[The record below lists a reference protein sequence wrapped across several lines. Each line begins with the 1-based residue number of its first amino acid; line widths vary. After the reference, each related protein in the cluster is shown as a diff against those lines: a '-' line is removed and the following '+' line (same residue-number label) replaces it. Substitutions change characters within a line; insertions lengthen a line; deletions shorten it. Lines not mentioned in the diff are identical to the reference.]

1 MKRHDW
7 PEFWL
12 WLLAAGRL
20 GYVLADTVT
29 DGSMKQAIVAGIAVL
44 CIALGLWGL
53 EAPRSGLEISHT
65 RVDQTPVTVMRLPD
79 TQGPVAVI
87 AHGFAGS
94 RQLMSAWQLS
104 LARAGFITV
113 SFDFEGHGRNPVPM
127 SGDVTRIDGTTRL
140 LMEETARVT
149 DFAVGLPG
157 AEPRVA
163 LVGHSMASDIVV
175 RQGIADDRVVAI
187 VGISVF
193 SQAVTTEAPQNL
205 LMLNGAWETALRAEA
220 RRVMADLNA
229 AEGETVGTPGDG
241 FARRAEAVPFVEHVG
256 VLYAPSGIGAGI
268 DWLSDSVGAVPQSG
282 PVALGP
288 WIVLTLFGVVLLV
301 LPLVRL
307 LPEGAAPWH
316 PDRRQFWAL
325 AVLPAVVAPGLLS
338 LFETRFLPVLVAD
351 YLALHL
357 ALYGALVLAGA
368 AWAGGLPARRGLV
381 LGLGLAV
388 YGIVVF
394 GGIMDRYVGSF
405 FPHPGRA
412 AVMLAIL
419 PGAVLAMLA
428 DAVLSEATR
437 AALWRR
443 IVARGM
449 FLTSLGIAVA
459 LDFERLFF
467 LIIILPVIA
476 LFYLSYGMM
485 GRFLGKR
492 TGSVVAMGLGLGV
505 ILGWALGVTFPMFD
519 PGV

>member
-1 MKRHDW
+1 MR
-7 PEFWL
+7 
-12 WLLAAGRL
+12 
-20 GYVLADTVT
+20 
-29 DGSMKQAIVAGIAVL
+29 QAIVAGIAVL

-53 EAPRSGLEISHT
+53 EAPRSGLAISHD
-65 RVDQTPVTVMRLPD
+65 RVGDTPVTVMRLPD
-79 TQGPVAVI
+79 AQGPVAVI

-94 RQLMSAWQLS
+94 RQLMAAWQLS

-127 SGDVTRIDGTTRL
+127 SGDVTSIDGTTRL

-149 DFAVGLPG
+149 DYATALPG

-163 LVGHSMASDIVV
+163 LVGHSMASDVVV
-175 RQGIADDRVVAI
+175 RQGLADDRVAAI
-187 VGISVF
+187 VGISIF
-193 SQAVTTEAPQNL
+193 SQAVTSEEPRNL
-205 LMLNGAWETALRAEA
+205 LMLNGAWEGALRTEA
-220 RRVMADLNA
+220 QRVMAELGVG
-229 AEGETVGTPGDG
+229 EGETVGTPGDG
-241 FARRAEAVPFVEHVG
+241 FARRAEAVPLVEHVG
-256 VLYAPSGIGAGI
+256 VLYAPSGIAAGI
-268 DWLSDSVGAVPQSG
+268 DWIAASFGLVPQAGLVS
-282 PVALGP
+282 LGP
-288 WIVLTLFGVVLLV
+288 WILLTLSGVVLLV
-301 LPLVRL
+301 WPLARL
-307 LPEGAAPWH
+307 LPEGRAPWH
-316 PDRRQFWAL
+316 PGRMQFWAM
-325 AVLPAVVAPGLLS
+325 AVLPAVLTPGLLS

-368 AWAGGLPARRGLV
+368 AWAGGLPARRGLL

-394 GGIMDRYVGSF
+394 GGVMDRYVGSF

-412 AVMLAIL
+412 VVMLAIL

-428 DAVLSEATR
+428 DAVLLEAAR

-449 FLTSLGIAVA
+449 FLISLGIAVA

-467 LIIILPVIA
+467 LIIILPVIG

-485 GRFLGKR
+485 GRFVGKR
-492 TGSVVAMGLGLGV
+492 TGSAVAMGVGMGV

>member
-1 MKRHDW
+1 
-7 PEFWL
+7 
-12 WLLAAGRL
+12 
-20 GYVLADTVT
+20 
-29 DGSMKQAIVAGIAVL
+29 MKQAILAAIAVL

-53 EAPRSGLEISHT
+53 EAPRAGLEISHD
-65 RVDQTPVTVMRLPD
+65 RVGETPVTVMRLPE
-79 TQGPVAVI
+79 TQGPVVVI

-94 RQLMSAWQLS
+94 RQLMAAWQLS
-104 LARAGFITV
+104 LAQAGFITV

-127 SGDVTRIDGTTRL
+127 SGDVSSIDGTTRL

-149 DFAVGLPG
+149 DYAVGLPG
-157 AEPRVA
+157 AVPRVA

-175 RQGIADDRVVAI
+175 RQGLADPRVEAI
-187 VGISVF
+187 VGISIF
-193 SQAVTTEAPQNL
+193 SQAVTAEEPANL
-205 LMLNGAWETALRAEA
+205 LMLNGQWEGALRGEA
-220 RRVMADLNA
+220 QRVMADLGA
-229 AEGETVGTPGDG
+229 VEGETVGTPGEG

-256 VLYAPSGIGAGI
+256 VLYAPAGIAAGI
-268 DWLSDSVGAVPQSG
+268 DWIGASFGMVPQAG

-288 WIVLTLFGVVLLV
+288 WIGLALFGVVLLV
-301 LPLVRL
+301 LPAALL
-307 LPEGAAPWH
+307 LPEGPAPWH
-316 PDRRQFWAL
+316 PGRRLFWAL
-325 AVLPAVVAPGLLS
+325 AVLPALVTPALLS
-338 LFETRFLPVLVAD
+338 LIETRFLPVLVAD

-368 AWAGGLPARRGLV
+368 AWAGGLPARRGLW
-381 LGLGLAV
+381 LGLGLAL
-388 YGIVVF
+388 YGIAVF

-405 FPHPGRA
+405 VPHPGRV
-412 AVMLAIL
+412 AVIAAIL

-443 IVARGM
+443 VVARGM
-449 FLTSLGIAVA
+449 FLISLGVAVA

-467 LIIILPVIA
+467 LIIILPVIG

-485 GRFLGKR
+485 GRFVGKR

-519 PGV
+519 PGL

>member
-1 MKRHDW
+1 MT
-7 PEFWL
+7 
-12 WLLAAGRL
+12 G
-20 GYVLADTVT
+20 G
-29 DGSMKQAIVAGIAVL
+29 GMKQAIVAGVAVL

-53 EAPRSGLEISHT
+53 EAPRAGLAISQD
-65 RVDQTPVTVMRLPD
+65 RVGETPVTVMRLPEAE
-79 TQGPVAVI
+79 GPVVVI

-94 RQLMSAWQLS
+94 RQLMAAWQLS

-127 SGDVTRIDGTTRL
+127 SGDVSSIDGTTRL
-140 LMEETARVT
+140 LMAETARVT
-149 DFAVGLPG
+149 DYAVGLPG

-175 RQGIADDRVVAI
+175 RQGLADARVAAI
-187 VGISVF
+187 VGISIF
-193 SQAVTTEAPQNL
+193 SQAVTAEEPANL
-205 LMLNGAWETALRAEA
+205 LMLNGAWEGALRGEA
-220 RRVMADLNA
+220 QRVMADLGA
-229 AEGETVGTPGDG
+229 TEGETVGTPGEG

-256 VLYAPSGIGAGI
+256 VLYAPAGIESGI
-268 DWLSDSVGAVPQSG
+268 DWIAASFGMAPQAGA
-282 PVALGP
+282 VALGP
-288 WIVLTLFGVVLLV
+288 WIILTLFGIVLLV
-301 LPLVRL
+301 LPAARL
-307 LPEGAAPWH
+307 LPEGPAPWH
-316 PDRRQFWAL
+316 PEQGMFWAL
-325 AVLPAVVAPGLLS
+325 AVLPALVAPGLLS

-357 ALYGALVLAGA
+357 ALYGALVLGGA
-368 AWAGGLPARRGLV
+368 AWSGGMPARRGIW

-405 FPHPGRA
+405 VPHPGRL
-412 AVMLAIL
+412 AVIAAIL

-443 IVARGM
+443 VVARGM
-449 FLTSLGIAVA
+449 FLISLGIAVA

-467 LIIILPVIA
+467 LILILPVIG

-492 TGSVVAMGLGLGV
+492 TGSVVAVGVGLGV